1 MRMWMIPNLVL
12 ATGIR
17 SRNFREVKVNDL
29 DISNRKHTK
38 DHKLQTIYLSKRII
52 NILVG

>member
-1 MRMWMIPNLVL
+1 MIINLVL

-17 SRNFREVKVNDL
+17 SRNFRKVKINNL
-29 DISNRKHTK
+29 DIGNGIHTK